1 MSIRDKAEVIRDDIV
16 TARTVLED
24 EPAEIIKSELGQ
36 IEEDMAQLQDEIE
49 LCNRT
54 ISNETVRNEAL
65 KKALAAEKEH
75 LDECMARRKMLEDNL
90 AIYAE
95 LIGLRER
102 RKKVRAEMDKAR
114 AEYDIAA
121 RNEENL
127 SVKLENAV
135 NNRDRIRADI
145 DREDEVYNSIYR
157 PYYRE
162 NDDAANP
169 EGMFEE
175 AVDARFAALQE
186 LITGRNGDIEDKT
199 RLMNNC
205 RAAMD
210 KSERSIKRNGM
221 SLEDAKENLEKGLL
235 IIRDEAYIENLR
247 REINDSDRKA
257 AAKDSEI
264 DAQSASRNRI
274 EGSIEHA
281 RRVYE
286 EKYGTF
292 ERMSDDNPKESIA
305 VFRHKMSEITSR
317 RSDIKSQIRQL
328 ENDNRDAMVME
339 RDLERIVTNAGL
351 SGRETANG
359 ILTADVSSYD
369 ELRKEYNRVLKE
381 EDRLKTGI

>member
-1 MSIRDKAEVIRDDIV
+1 
-16 TARTVLED
+16 
-24 EPAEIIKSELGQ
+24 
-36 IEEDMAQLQDEIE
+36 
-49 LCNRT
+49 
-54 ISNETVRNEAL
+54 
-65 KKALAAEKEH
+65 
-75 LDECMARRKMLEDNL
+75 
-90 AIYAE
+90 
-95 LIGLRER
+95 
-102 RKKVRAEMDKAR
+102 
-114 AEYDIAA
+114 
-121 RNEENL
+121 
-127 SVKLENAV
+127 
-135 NNRDRIRADI
+135 
-145 DREDEVYNSIYR
+145 
-157 PYYRE
+157 
-162 NDDAANP
+162 
-169 EGMFEE
+169 
-175 AVDARFAALQE
+175 
-186 LITGRNGDIEDKT
+186 
-199 RLMNNC
+199 MNNC

-235 IIRDEAYIENLR
+235 VIRDEAYIENLR

-292 ERMSDDNPKESIA
+292 ERTSDDNPKESIA

-381 EDRLKTGI
+381 EDRLKTDFYNRKQKLITSLEDLKACLLYTSCPYDRVLSTMFGAEAARLILNKEFGKMVAMKNNEITSVPLEEIAGKLKTIDPECAIIRDAKVLGIGFGD

>member
-1 MSIRDKAEVIRDDIV
+1 
-16 TARTVLED
+16 
-24 EPAEIIKSELGQ
+24 
-36 IEEDMAQLQDEIE
+36 
-49 LCNRT
+49 
-54 ISNETVRNEAL
+54 
-65 KKALAAEKEH
+65 
-75 LDECMARRKMLEDNL
+75 
-90 AIYAE
+90 
-95 LIGLRER
+95 
-102 RKKVRAEMDKAR
+102 MDKAR

-145 DREDEVYNSIYR
+145 DRDDEVYNSIYR

-169 EGMFEE
+169 EGMLEE

-235 IIRDEAYIENLR
+235 VIRDEAYIENLR

-292 ERMSDDNPKESIA
+292 ERTSDDNPKESIA

-381 EDRLKTGI
+381 EDRLKTDFITENRNL

>member
-1 MSIRDKAEVIRDDIV
+1 M
-16 TARTVLED
+16 
-24 EPAEIIKSELGQ
+24 
-36 IEEDMAQLQDEIE
+36 
-49 LCNRT
+49 
-54 ISNETVRNEAL
+54 
-65 KKALAAEKEH
+65 
-75 LDECMARRKMLEDNL
+75 
-90 AIYAE
+90 
-95 LIGLRER
+95 
-102 RKKVRAEMDKAR
+102 
-114 AEYDIAA
+114 
-121 RNEENL
+121 
-127 SVKLENAV
+127 KLENAV

-169 EGMFEE
+169 EGMLEE

-235 IIRDEAYIENLR
+235 
-247 REINDSDRKA
+247 DSDRKA

-292 ERMSDDNPKESIA
+292 ERTSDDNPKESIA

-381 EDRLKTGI
+381 EDRLKTDFYN